1 MDATNLIALRKEMK
15 QVHPGLT
22 MLPFFIKACSIAL
35 LEYPMMN
42 SHVDNELDSEGY
54 IKRYV
59 MKKAHN
65 FSVAMDTK
73 DGLIVPNIKH
83 VEDKSILQINGDLL
97 SLRDKANTGALV
109 AEDFADGTFS
119 ISSVGNIGGTYAS
132 PVVLRPQAAIIA
144 IGKARKYAKY
154 VEDPS

>member
-1 MDATNLIALRKEMK
+1 
-15 QVHPGLT
+15 

-54 IKRYV
+54 IKSYV

-83 VEDKSILQINGDLL
+83 VEDKSIL
-97 SLRDKANTGALV
+97 
-109 AEDFADGTFS
+109 
-119 ISSVGNIGGTYAS
+119 
-132 PVVLRPQAAIIA
+132 
-144 IGKARKYAKY
+144 
-154 VEDPS
+154 

>member
-1 MDATNLIALRKEMK
+1 M
-15 QVHPGLT
+15 HPGLT

-54 IKRYV
+54 IKSYV

-109 AEDFADGTFS
+109 AEDFANGTFS